1 MSSGDKIGAQH
12 RARKAV
18 LCVRQSSA
26 LQVQYN
32 RESQVLQYAIR
43 ENVATK
49 VDIAAARAAV
59 EQARI
64 ALNARIDLVER
75 RLVIRGAAL
84 LAVAWLGASYE
95 RQPCA

>member
-1 MSSGDKIGAQH
+1 MRTDRRTLARAFEDAGVECDKAEH
-12 RARKAV
+12 VADV
-18 LCVRQSSA
+18 VFD
-26 LQVQYN
+26 
-32 RESQVLQYAIR
+32 AIR

>member
-1 MSSGDKIGAQH
+1 MRTDRRTLARAFEDAGVERDKAEH
-12 RARKAV
+12 VADLV
-18 LCVRQSSA
+18 FD
-26 LQVQYN
+26 
-32 RESQVLQYAIR
+32 AIR